1 VTRKLFWALIL
12 GGAIAGLVDIVM
24 AAAIYGAPLDAIAR
38 SIARGLIGASARQG
52 GVPATLLGV
61 VLQAAMGSLIALIYG
76 VASLKL
82 PILTRR
88 WATFGVLYGFV
99 VFFVMNWVVV
109 PLSAVHAQPKFASAL
124 IVAENILAMI
134 AFSLIITWFAHR
146 GASAAKAPAA
156 D

>member
-1 VTRKLFWALIL
+1 VTRRLFWALVL
-12 GGAIAGLVDIVM
+12 GGAIAGLVDIAM

-38 SIARGLIGASARQG
+38 SIARGLIGPAARQG

-82 PILTRR
+82 SILTRR
-88 WATFGVLYGFV
+88 WVTFGVLYGFV
-99 VFFVMNWVVV
+99 VFFVMNWIVV
-109 PLSAVHAQPKFASAL
+109 PLSAVHAQPKFASSL

-134 AFSLIITWFAHR
+134 AFALIITWFAHR
-146 GASAAKAPAA
+146 GADAKAPAA